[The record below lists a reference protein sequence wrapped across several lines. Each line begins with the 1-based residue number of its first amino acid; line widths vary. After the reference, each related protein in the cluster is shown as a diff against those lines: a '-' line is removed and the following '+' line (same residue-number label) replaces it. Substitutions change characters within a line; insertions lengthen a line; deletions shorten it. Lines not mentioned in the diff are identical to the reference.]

1 MTGIARWICCFKVG
15 HLADD
20 DGEYGHYEDVRGFRG
35 GGSTSNARS
44 EDRKAEDS
52 MLYQAMDGELPGAR
66 SLL

>member
-1 MTGIARWICCFKVG
+1 VG